1 MKRIIDDTGFSA
13 KRRELL
19 KGSAAWAAGSAGAF
33 AFNMQCMAQAANP
46 TDYKALVCIFLFG
59 GNDNGNT
66 LIPYDQAQ
74 YNAYLTAREG
84 STARPYQVTRLR
96 SDLLPIATAS
106 ITDGRSFGLPKEM
119 SALKGLY
126 DSGKAA
132 IIANLGMLSEPTT
145 RSSYENAS
153 VEIPPQLFSH
163 SDQATFWQAGVPSYT
178 TSSGWGGR
186 IVDLFAS
193 ANSNGRVSSSV
204 SIAGTNL
211 WQVGNQVIPFPI
223 DADDGAVELYSMDE
237 AAYSNAMNAMWNAT
251 RSNVFE
257 REVVRVY
264 RRSVAGAQAVSD
276 ALLAANAIDAQFPRS
291 APPEVPGPARGWHAS
306 LMSQL
311 SAVARMISSR
321 NLLGLK
327 RQTFFVSIGGFDMHN
342 TLEHHRYALQAISDA
357 MAKFYTVTN
366 QLGVA
371 DKVTTF
377 TASDFGRPLQVN
389 GTGSDH
395 GWGGHHFVV
404 GGAVNGG
411 NLYGMFPNMTLSGPN
426 YTGQQGHLIPTTS
439 VDQYAATMAK
449 WFGVS
454 ASDISQTVVPR
465 VGRFATA
472 DLGFMTPG

>member
-1 MKRIIDDTGFSA
+1 MKRIIDDTGFSVT
-13 KRRELL
+13 RRTLL

-59 GNDNGNT
+59 GNDSGNT
-66 LIPYDQAQ
+66 VMPYDQAQ

-84 STARPYQVTRLR
+84 STSRPYGVTRLR
-96 SDLLPIATAS
+96 GDLLPIATAS
-106 ITDGRSFGLPKEM
+106 VTDGRNFGLPKEM
-119 SALKGLY
+119 SALKALY
-126 DSGKAA
+126 DNGKAA
-132 IIANLGMLSEPTT
+132 VVANLGMLSEPTT
-145 RSSYENAS
+145 RGTYEGGG

-178 TSSGWGGR
+178 ASSGWGGR
-186 IVDLFAS
+186 IVDLFAA
-193 ANSNGRVSSSV
+193 ANANALVSSSV

-211 WQVGNQVIPFPI
+211 WQVGNQVIPFPV
-223 DADDGAVELYSMDE
+223 DAEDGAVELYSMDE
-237 AAYSNAMNAMWNAT
+237 APYSKAMNAMWNAS

-264 RRSVAGAQAVSD
+264 KRSVAGAQSVTE
-276 ALLAANAIDAQFPRS
+276 ALLAASALDAQFPRS

-311 SAVARMISSR
+311 STVARIISSR
-321 NLLGLK
+321 NALGLK
-327 RQTFFVSIGGFDMHN
+327 RQTFFVSVGGFDMHN
-342 TLEHHRYALQAISDA
+342 TLELHRYALQAISDA
-357 MAKFYTVTN
+357 MAKFYAVTD

-411 NLYGMFPNMTLSGPN
+411 DLYGSFPTMSTGGPQ
-426 YTGQQGHLIPTTS
+426 YTGGQGHLIPTTS

-454 ASDISQTVVPR
+454 ATDIAQTVVPR

-472 DLGFMTPG
+472 DLGFLRAS

>member
-19 KGSAAWAAGSAGAF
+19 KGSAAWAAGSASAF

-59 GNDNGNT
+59 GNDSGNT
-66 LIPYDQAQ
+66 VIPYDQAQ

-84 STARPYQVTRLR
+84 STSRPYQITRLR
-96 SDLLPIATAS
+96 SDLLPIAAAS
-106 ITDGRSFGLPKEM
+106 VVDGRNFALPKEM
-119 SALKGLY
+119 SALKTLY
-126 DSGKAA
+126 DGGKAA
-132 IIANLGMLSEPTT
+132 IVTNLGMLAEPTT
-145 RSSYENAS
+145 RSSYEGTS

-163 SDQATFWQAGVPSYT
+163 SDQTNFWQAGVPSYAIA
-178 TSSGWGGR
+178 SGWGGR
-186 IVDLFAS
+186 LVDLYAS
-193 ANSNGRVSSSV
+193 ANANGRVSSSV

-223 DADDGAVELYSMDE
+223 DAEDGAVELSSMDE
-237 AAYSNAMNAMWNAT
+237 AAYAKAMNAMWNAT
-251 RSNVFE
+251 RSNALE
-257 REVVRVY
+257 REMVRVY
-264 RRSVAGAQAVSD
+264 RRSIAGAQAVSE

-311 SAVARMISSR
+311 STVARMISSR
-321 NLLGLK
+321 QLLGLK

-342 TLEHHRYALQAISDA
+342 TLEHHRYALQAVSDA
-357 MAKFYTVTN
+357 MAKFYAVTEL
-366 QLGVA
+366 LGVS

-411 NLYGMFPNMTLSGPN
+411 NLYGTFPNMTMSGAQ
-426 YTGQQGHLIPTTS
+426 YTVNQGHLIPTTS

-454 ASDISQTVVPR
+454 ASDIAQTVLPR
-465 VGRFATA
+465 IGRFATA
-472 DLGFMTPG
+472 DLGFLRAT

>member
-1 MKRIIDDTGFSA
+1 MKRIIDDTRFSA

-59 GNDNGNT
+59 GNDSGNT
-66 LIPYDQAQ
+66 VIPYDQAQ

-84 STARPYQVTRLR
+84 STSRPYGITRLR
-96 SDLLPIATAS
+96 TDLLPIAAAS
-106 ITDGRSFGLPKEM
+106 ISDGRSLGLPKEM
-119 SALKGLY
+119 SALKALY

-132 IIANLGMLSEPTT
+132 VVTNLGVLSEPTT
-145 RSSYENAS
+145 RSAYEGAS

-163 SDQATFWQAGVPSYT
+163 SDQASFWQAGVPSY
-178 TSSGWGGR
+178 SVASGWGGR
-186 IVDLFAS
+186 VVDLFAS
-193 ANSNGRVSSSV
+193 ANVNGRVSSSV

-211 WQVGNQVIPFPI
+211 WQVGDQVIPFPV
-223 DADDGAVELYSMDE
+223 DAEDGAVGLYSMDE
-237 AAYSNAMNAMWNAT
+237 AAYAKAMNTMWNAA
-251 RSNVFE
+251 RSNALE

-264 RRSVAGAQAVSD
+264 KRSIAGAQAVSD
-276 ALLAANAIDAQFPRS
+276 ALLAASALDSEFPRS

-311 SAVARMISSR
+311 STVARMISSR
-321 NLLGLK
+321 QMLGLK

-342 TLEHHRYALQAISDA
+342 TLEHHRYALQAVSDA
-357 MAKFYTVTN
+357 MARFYTVTD

-411 NLYGMFPNMTLSGPN
+411 NLYGTFPNMTMSGPQ
-426 YTGQQGHLIPTTS
+426 YTGNQGHLIPTTS

-454 ASDISQTVVPR
+454 ASDIAQTVVPR
-465 VGRFATA
+465 IGRYATA
-472 DLGFMTPG
+472 DLGFLRAT

>member
-59 GNDNGNT
+59 GNDSGNT
-66 LIPYDQAQ
+66 VIPYDQAQ

-84 STARPYQVTRLR
+84 STSRPYGITRLR

-106 ITDGRSFGLPKEM
+106 ITDGRGFGLPKEM
-119 SALKGLY
+119 SALKTLY
-126 DSGKAA
+126 DGGKAA
-132 IIANLGMLSEPTT
+132 IVANLGMLAEPTT
-145 RSSYENAS
+145 RSSYEGAS

-163 SDQATFWQAGVPSYT
+163 SDQTNFWQAGVPSYA

-186 IVDLFAS
+186 LVDLYTS
-193 ANSNGRVSSSV
+193 ANANGRVSSSV

-211 WQVGNQVIPFPI
+211 WQAGNQVIPFPI
-223 DADDGAVELYSMDE
+223 GAEDGAVELSGMDE

-251 RSNVFE
+251 RTNALE
-257 REVVRVY
+257 REMVRVY
-264 RRSVAGAQAVSD
+264 RRSIAGAQAVSE

-311 SAVARMISSR
+311 STVARMISSR
-321 NLLGLK
+321 QLLGLK

-342 TLEHHRYALQAISDA
+342 TLEHHRYALQAVSDA
-357 MAKFYTVTN
+357 MAKFYAVTEL
-366 QLGVA
+366 LGVA

-411 NLYGMFPNMTLSGPN
+411 NLYGTFPNMTMSGAQ
-426 YTGQQGHLIPTTS
+426 YTGNQGHLIPTTS

-454 ASDISQTVVPR
+454 ASDIAQTVLPR
-465 VGRFATA
+465 IGRFATA
-472 DLGFMTPG
+472 DLGFLRAT